1 MGWSSWGSGRK
12 KVEAVSL
19 VWVPEASR
27 SGPSPSSGPSSSSLQ
42 IPFSKSECWSFTAG
56 RFLCTWAS
64 RGSKRKGAMI
74 VQREDFARAVRFWL
88 PSAGVRRLWNT
99 CRNSATYCEWTQ
111 SLFHLSHRTFQV
123 LGSVTLWIF
132 LFLLTNQFLSTLGL
146 QRSKL
151 QLLERVSSESVT
163 SILHKL
169 MEQRMERH
177 CRGEYECSFLV
188 NFQEVSQGTRTT
200 RPRGQTRTKVSF
212 WPRDSFYWRTSLVYI
227 FTPCCHKQTEISPK
241 VRIIV
246 LIPDPK

>member
-12 KVEAVSL
+12 RVEVVSL

-111 SLFHLSHRTFQV
+111 SLFHLSHRTFQI
-123 LGSVTLWIF
+123 LSSVTLWIF
-132 LFLLTNQFLSTLGL
+132 CFLLTNQFLSTLSPSKIQTAAAGEGQLWVSHLHPPQTDGAENGAALQGGVRVLLPGQLPGGESGDTDHTTQGSDQDQGL
-146 QRSKL
+146 
-151 QLLERVSSESVT
+151 
-163 SILHKL
+163 IL
-169 MEQRMERH
+169 
-177 CRGEYECSFLV
+177 
-188 NFQEVSQGTRTT
+188 T
-200 RPRGQTRTKVSF
+200 PR
-212 WPRDSFYWRTSLVYI
+212 
-227 FTPCCHKQTEISPK
+227 
-241 VRIIV
+241 
-246 LIPDPK
+246 